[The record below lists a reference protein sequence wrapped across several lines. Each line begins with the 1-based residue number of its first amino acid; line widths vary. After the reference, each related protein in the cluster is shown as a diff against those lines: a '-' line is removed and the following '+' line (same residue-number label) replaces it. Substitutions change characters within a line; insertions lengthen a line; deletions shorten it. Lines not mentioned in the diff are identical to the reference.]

1 MLMKRLLPFIFIILF
16 LLSDA
21 SAKEINRAA
30 AKSVVLLFDLSYSMR
45 LFDTHFSQA
54 RIAGAKRAA
63 VTLLDRAEKNEEW
76 ALLTF
81 SDRDVIRVLFPFTKR
96 VEAIVPV
103 ITSLKS
109 HNTSPLDR
117 ALREAGRYIIEEGKG
132 DQREIIMISDCMV
145 TEGGYPSPEL
155 LIDHGIRLNIIG
167 FKVETNPLWER
178 AARALARAT
187 GGDFFPLN
195 RGDIPLLY
203 PDGAEQSGASYRS
216 NFNILLVIEGF
227 LLLLLAVIAAYS
239 IYRIKLWRRALA
251 GAAKVEKYV
260 KFLSLRILDPRGGK
274 KIHRFS
280 SFPVLVTRG
289 KGGELSIEQGA
300 EPAVRRQSGAV
311 QGFTIDMDNQNARL
325 NAIKPLL
332 VNGVMRS
339 EKKLKPGDRL
349 NLSGY
354 RLVVEGFFSENVSR
368 PEIKKPDLML
378 QGAAFIFLTA
388 LALILPGVIVPAG
401 QAAAVSEA
409 ASQSAVA
416 RNRSKNH
423 SASLQAPLQ
432 GEDPGG
438 KAPAQG
444 GYDPAAVIGMALGR
458 AGSFK
463 SSKTLELVEPD
474 QKPEFYQADLLFI
487 HAHPDDESLDF
498 GGLMAMAAES
508 GKRIVQVLLTDG
520 ESGLDQYPRRI
531 VGGLY
536 PAGDMSGSEL
546 ASVRVKEAAA
556 ALQLLGADTYIRLGL
571 PNHPYSSVAQEL
583 SISRVIESWGGE
595 ERVLSGLLELIRGY
609 RPKVIISPDG
619 PSRAREHFEHEA
631 TGYLTKKALAGL
643 KLGGDDFVMGHI
655 ISVDPLQRALYPAAF
670 KLEVMGRNIPFR
682 FQQLQALKAH
692 QTQRDASVIGVEVR
706 ANFKDEYYNLEFWDS
721 GMTLDEYLSK

>member
-1 MLMKRLLPFIFIILF
+1 MKRLLPFFFIILF

-21 SAKEINRAA
+21 SAKEINRVA

-45 LFDTHFSQA
+45 LFDTYLSQA

-63 VTLLDRAEKNEEW
+63 VALLDRAEKNEEW

-109 HNTSPLDR
+109 HDTSPLDR
-117 ALREAGRYIIEEGKG
+117 ALREAGRYIIEEGRG
-132 DQREIIMISDCMV
+132 DQREIILISDCMV

-216 NFNILLVIEGF
+216 NFNILLVIEGL

-289 KGGELSIEQGA
+289 KRGELSIEQGA

-311 QGFTIDMDNQNARL
+311 QGFTIDMDNQNAQL

-354 RLVVEGFFSENVSR
+354 RLVVEGFFSENISR
-368 PEIKKPDLML
+368 QEIKKPDLML
-378 QGAAFIFLTA
+378 QGATFIFLTA
-388 LALILPGVIVPAG
+388 LALILPGVIFPAG
-401 QAAAVSEA
+401 QAAAASEA
-409 ASQSAVA
+409 ASRSAA
-416 RNRSKNH
+416 AGNRSKNH

-432 GEDPGG
+432 GEEPGG
-438 KAPAQG
+438 RAPAQG

-463 SSKTLELVEPD
+463 SSKALELVEPD

-546 ASVRVKEAAA
+546 AGVRVKEAAA
-556 ALQLLGADTYIRLGL
+556 ALQILGADTYIRLGL

-595 ERVLSGLLELIRGY
+595 QRVLSGLLELIRGY

-619 PSRAREHFEHEA
+619 PCRAREHFEHEA
-631 TGYLTKKALAGL
+631 TGYLTKKALDGL
-643 KLGGDDFVMGHI
+643 KLAGDDFVMGHI

-692 QTQRDASVIGVEVR
+692 QTQRDAAVIGVEVR

-721 GMTLDEYLSK
+721 EMTLDEYLSK

>member
-1 MLMKRLLPFIFIILF
+1 MLMKRLLPFFFIILF

-21 SAKEINRAA
+21 SAREINRAT

-45 LFDTHFSQA
+45 LFDTHLSQA
-54 RIAGAKRAA
+54 RIDRAKRAA
-63 VTLLDRAEKNEEW
+63 AALLDRAAKNEEW

-96 VEAIVPV
+96 VEDIVPV

-109 HNTSPLDR
+109 HDTSPLDR

-132 DQREIIMISDCMV
+132 DQREIILISDCVV
-145 TEGGYPSPEL
+145 TEGGYPSPDLFIE
-155 LIDHGIRLNIIG
+155 HGIRLNIIG
-167 FKVETNPLWER
+167 FKLQTNPFWEA

-195 RGDIPLLY
+195 RDDTPFLY
-203 PDGAEQSGASYRS
+203 PLGAGQSGASYRS
-216 NFNILLVIEGF
+216 NLKTLLVIEGF
-227 LLLLLAVIAAYS
+227 LLLLLAVLAAYS
-239 IYRIKLWRRALA
+239 IYRIKLWRRPR
-251 GAAKVEKYV
+251 AAKAEEYV
-260 KFLSLRILDPRGGK
+260 KFLSLCILDPGGGK

-280 SFPVLVTRG
+280 SFPVLVTRK
-289 KGGELSIEQGA
+289 KGGELSIEEGA
-300 EPAVRRQSGAV
+300 EPAAPRRPGSM
-311 QGFTIDMDNQNARL
+311 QGITIDMDNQKAQL
-325 NAIKPLL
+325 KAIKPLL

-339 EKKLKPGDRL
+339 EKKLKPGDRI

-354 RLVVEGFFSENVSR
+354 RLVVEGFFSER
-368 PEIKKPDLML
+368 LKGPEIKKPDLML
-378 QGAAFIFLTA
+378 QGAAFVFLIV
-388 LALILPGVIVPAG
+388 LALILPGIFVPAG
-401 QAAAVSEA
+401 RAAAGSEA
-409 ASQSAVA
+409 ASQSAA
-416 RNRSKNH
+416 EKKRSVSSKT
-423 SASLQAPLQ
+423 SSKTSLK
-432 GEDPGG
+432 GEDFGAM
-438 KAPAQG
+438 APAQG
-444 GYDPAAVIGMALGR
+444 GYDAAAVIGMALGR

-463 SSKTLELVEPD
+463 STKSLELVEPD

-498 GGLMAMAAES
+498 GGLMAMAAGG
-508 GKRIVQVLLTDG
+508 GKRIVEVLFTDG

-531 VGGLY
+531 AGGLY

-546 ASVRVKEAAA
+546 AGVRVKEAAA
-556 ALQLLGADTYIRLGL
+556 ALQILGAETYIRLGL

-583 SISRVIESWGGE
+583 TISRIMKSWGGE
-595 ERVLSGLLELIRGY
+595 ERVLSRLLELIRGY

-631 TGYLTKKALAGL
+631 VGYLTKKALAGL
-643 KLGGDDFVMGHI
+643 KMAGDNFVMGHLV
-655 ISVDPLQRALYPAAF
+655 SVDPLQRGLYPHAF

-692 QTQRDASVIGVEVR
+692 ETQRDASVIGIEVR
-706 ANFKDEYYNLEFWDS
+706 ANFKDEYYYLEFWDS

>member
-1 MLMKRLLPFIFIILF
+1 MKRLLPFFFIILF
-16 LLSDA
+16 LLSDV

-45 LFDTHFSQA
+45 LFDTHLSQA
-54 RIAGAKRAA
+54 RIDRAKRTAA
-63 VTLLDRAEKNEEW
+63 ALLHRAAENEEW

-81 SDRDVIRVLFPFTKR
+81 SGRDVIRVLFPFTRR
-96 VEAIVPV
+96 VEDIVPV

-109 HNTSPLDR
+109 QDTSPLDR

-132 DQREIIMISDCMV
+132 DQREIILISDCVV
-145 TEGGYPSPEL
+145 TEGRYPSPDL
-155 LIDHGIRLNIIG
+155 LIEHGIRLNIIG
-167 FKVETNPLWER
+167 FKLETNPLWEA
-178 AARALARAT
+178 AARVLARAT

-195 RGDIPLLY
+195 RGDVPLLY
-203 PDGAEQSGASYRS
+203 PDGAEHSGASYRS
-216 NFNILLVIEGF
+216 NLNTLFFIEGL

-260 KFLSLRILDPRGGK
+260 KFLSLCILGPRGGK

-280 SFPVLVTRG
+280 TFPVLVTRG
-289 KGGELSIEQGA
+289 RTGELSIEQGT
-300 EPAVRRQSGAV
+300 EQPAGRTRPGAL

-325 NAIKPLL
+325 KAIKPLL

-339 EKKLKPGDRL
+339 EKKLKPGDRI
-349 NLSGY
+349 NLSGH
-354 RLVVEGFFSENVSR
+354 RLVVEGFFSEKPKR

-388 LALILPGVIVPAG
+388 LALILPGIFAPAG
-401 QAAAVSEA
+401 QAAVASEA
-409 ASQSAVA
+409 TSEGATEK
-416 RNRSKNH
+416 NRSKKR
-423 SASLQAPLQ
+423 SASSLKASLK
-432 GEDPGG
+432 GEDSGG
-438 KAPAQG
+438 RAPAQG
-444 GYDPAAVIGMALGR
+444 SYDPAAVIGMALGR

-463 SSKTLELVEPD
+463 STKALELVEPD
-474 QKPEFYQADLLFI
+474 QKPEFYQADFLFI

-498 GGLMAMAAES
+498 GGLMAMAAGS
-508 GKRIVQVLLTDG
+508 GKRIVEVLFTDG

-536 PAGDMSGSEL
+536 PAGDLSGSEL
-546 ASVRVKEAAA
+546 AGVRVKEAAA
-556 ALQLLGADTYIRLGL
+556 ALQILGAETYIRLGL

-583 SISRVIESWGGE
+583 SISRVIKSWGGE
-595 ERVLSGLLELIRGY
+595 ERVLSRLLELIRGY

-631 TGYLTKKALAGL
+631 VGYLTKKALAGL
-643 KLGGDDFVMGHI
+643 KLAGDKFVMGHLV
-655 ISVDPLQRALYPAAF
+655 SVDPLQRGLYPAAF

-692 QTQRDASVIGVEVR
+692 ETQRDASVIGVEVR